1 MSRSVFGVV
10 FVTIA
15 VVTVLQGAPQ
25 RTRPPDG
32 LREHPPRAFALTGAR
47 LFVEPDRIV
56 PSGTLVVRDGKLTAV
71 GAGVVV
77 PPDVAVLDYSGK
89 TIYAGFIDS
98 YGEVTLPALP
108 EGAPGAYWNDEV
120 TPQRGVAAA
129 YRPDSDLDK
138 TLRSQGIVARLVGPA
153 AGIVKGTSALVETG
167 DGDVTRILS
176 PRVAL
181 HIHLTASRGW
191 GSTIY
196 PNSPMG
202 AVALARQAFY
212 DSAWY
217 QDAWR
222 TWQGN
227 TALPVPERN
236 TALAALAEFSAGH
249 GLVVAEAADELFHL
263 RADRFAREFGLRL
276 VVRGSGKEYRR
287 LDAIRQSGRPVVL
300 PLDFP
305 PAPDVSSPEAALDA
319 SLERLLHWDIAPENP
334 ARVVRAGIRVA
345 FTSEGLKDRATFQA
359 ALRHAVRRGLPPS
372 AALRSLT
379 TVPAEVYGLPQLG
392 SLATGKHASFV
403 VTDGDLF
410 EKETKILETWVGG
423 KRYRVTPVPPRQT
436 AGDWRLELGPHGARP
451 AVLFLHIG
459 SDEKTATVR
468 PDKTLPGFAG
478 AVKVSRLERLDVL
491 LSGSFP
497 GASFSSAADAE
508 ASKDGVARFS
518 ITFDTISTT
527 AGARSGVGQLVWPGG
542 AAVSLRALEQ
552 PLEEVSDAS
561 AQDVSATVSDAV
573 ADAATDASSDGEPAG
588 ESAKAAEPDAK
599 AAEEKTAASVSQPAT
614 FEVNYPLGAYGRS
627 ESAKPPG
634 TVLIQGAT
642 VWTCGAAG
650 VLERGSVLFGD
661 GKILAVGTEVE
672 VPPGALIVDGKGLHV
687 TPGLIDCHS
696 HIATDGGVN
705 ESGQAVT
712 AEVRIGDFINSD
724 DIRIFWQLG
733 GGVTCA
739 NILHGSANPIGG
751 QNQVI
756 KLRWGSLGGDMKFAA
771 APAGIKFALGENVK
785 QSNWGDEH
793 TSRYPQTRMGVEQLF
808 RDEFSAASEYLE
820 RWREWEAERSGLP
833 PRRDLELEAIG
844 EIVEGKRWIHCH
856 SYRQDEILALLR
868 VLEEFDITIGTLQHI
883 LEGYKV
889 ADAMKKHGAMAST
902 FSDWWGYKFEVYDA
916 IPYAGALMHDA
927 GVVVSFNS
935 DDGEL
940 GRHLN
945 QEAAKAIRYGGVKPE
960 EALLFVTLNPA
971 KQLRI
976 DAHVGSLEAGKDADL
991 VLWNGPPLSNYAR
1004 CVETWIDGRKYFDR
1018 DDAQA
1023 QAEKAREMRRTLI
1036 QKILITGA
1044 STVGAGES
1052 RPDPAE
1058 LWPREDRFC
1067 RFHHSAGHDVEAKR
1081 GGE

>member
-1 MSRSVFGVV
+1 MLRSVFVVV

-15 VVTVLQGAPQ
+15 VATSLFGAPE
-25 RTRPPDG
+25 RTRPPEG
-32 LREHPPRAFALTGAR
+32 LREHTPRAFALTGAR

-56 PSGTLVVRDGKLTAV
+56 PAGTLVVRDGKLTAV
-71 GAGVVV
+71 GASVVV
-77 PPDVAVLDYSGK
+77 APDVSVLDYSGK
-89 TIYAGFIDS
+89 TIYAGFIDA
-98 YGEVTLPALP
+98 YGEFTLPES
-108 EGAPGAYWNDEV
+108 EGAPGGYWSDEV
-120 TPQRGVAAA
+120 TPQRAVASA
-129 YRPDSDLDK
+129 YRPDSALDK

-153 AGIVKGTSALVETG
+153 SGIVKGTSALVETG
-167 DGDVTRILS
+167 EGEAARVLS
-176 PRVAL
+176 PQVAL
-181 HIHLTASRGW
+181 HVRLTTSRGW
-191 GSTIY
+191 RSSTY

-217 QDAWR
+217 YNAWR
-222 TWQGN
+222 AWQGN
-227 TALPVPERN
+227 NALPVPERN
-236 TALAALAEFSAGH
+236 SALAALAEFSAGQ

-276 VVRGSGKEYRR
+276 VVRGSGMEYRR
-287 LDAIRQSGRPVVL
+287 LAAIRRSGRPVIL

-305 PAPDVSSPEAALDA
+305 AAPDVASPEAALDA

-334 ARVVRAGIRVA
+334 ARVVGTGIPVV
-345 FTSEGLKDRATFQA
+345 FTSQGLKDRGTFQK
-359 ALRHAVRRGLPPS
+359 ALRHAVRRGLPAS

-379 TVPAEVYGLPQLG
+379 TVPAEVYGLQQLG
-392 SLATGKHASFV
+392 SLAVGKHASFV

-423 KRYRVTPVPPRQT
+423 HRYLVTPVPPRQT
-436 AGDWRLELGPHGARP
+436 AGDWRLELSPHGDRP

-459 SDEKTATVR
+459 NDGKTATVR

-478 AVKVSRLERLDVL
+478 AAKVSRLELVDVV

-497 GASFSSAADAE
+497 SASFSSESDAE
-508 ASKDGVARFS
+508 TSKGGVARFS
-518 ITFDTISTT
+518 ITFDTISK
-527 AGARSGVGQLVWPGG
+527 ADGARSGVGQLVWPGG
-542 AAVSLRALEQ
+542 AVVSVGAVEQ
-552 PLEEVSDAS
+552 PPAEVPNAGTP
-561 AQDVSATVSDAV
+561 DVSA
-573 ADAATDASSDGEPAG
+573 ASSSAG
-588 ESAKAAEPDAK
+588 ATADEFGKAAGPEPK
-599 AAEEKTAASVSQPAT
+599 ETEEETAAPASDSVSQPAT
-614 FEVNYPLGAYGRS
+614 FAVNYPLGAYGRS
-627 ESAKPPG
+627 ESAKQQG
-634 TVLIQGAT
+634 SVLIHGAT
-642 VWTCGAAG
+642 VWTCGTAG
-650 VLERGSVLFGD
+650 VLENGSVLFGD
-661 GKILAVGTEVE
+661 GKILAVGTDVKA
-672 VPPGALIVDGKGLHV
+672 PPEALIVDGKGLHV

-705 ESGQAVT
+705 EGGQAVT
-712 AEVRIGDFINSD
+712 AEVRIGDFINCD

-756 KLRWGSLGGDMKFAA
+756 KLRWGSLGDDMKFGA

-808 RDEFSAASEYLE
+808 RDEFSAAGEYLK
-820 RWREWEAERSGLP
+820 RWQEWEAERRGLP

-844 EIVEGKRWIHCH
+844 EILEGKRWIHCH
-856 SYRQDEILALLR
+856 SYRQDEILAFLR
-868 VLEEFDITIGTLQHI
+868 VLEEYDVTIGTLQHI

-889 ADAMKKHGAMAST
+889 AEAMKEHGAMAST

-916 IPYAGALMHDA
+916 IPYAGALMHDV

-945 QEAAKAIRYGGVKPE
+945 QEAAKAIRYGGVAPE
-960 EALLFVTLNPA
+960 QALLFVTLNPA

-976 DAHVGSLEAGKDADL
+976 DAQVGSLETGKDADL

-1023 QAEKAREMRRTLI
+1023 QAQNAREIRRTLI
-1036 QKILITGA
+1036 EKILSTGA
-1044 STVGAGES
+1044 STVGAGEKK
-1052 RPDPAE
+1052 PHPAE

-1067 RFHHSAGHDVEAKR
+1067 RFHHSLEDKSTWHDVEVKR